1 MLVIMI
7 KNKKKIMEWLN
18 DILVVEY
25 KKERKS
31 ELKLEDI
38 MEILK

>member
-1 MLVIMI
+1 MI